1 MAGFIVVKTT
11 VIGEIFDAFGAA
23 KKVADALA
31 EESTD
36 QKYAYHVVGLGPNQ
50 SLEDALDHVGRLL
63 QNALTNNVTKA
74 INASMGEKRGWGIRS
89 AGIWLP
95 RGGSGRLSRSRGA
108 HSLCGQSGGHS
119 GRGISSY

>member
-11 VIGEIFDAFGAA
+11 VIGEIFDTFDAA

-50 SLEDALDHVGRLL
+50 ALEDALDHVGQLL
-63 QNALTNNVTKA
+63 K
-74 INASMGEKRGWGIRS
+74 M
-89 AGIWLP
+89 P
-95 RGGSGRLSRSRGA
+95 
-108 HSLCGQSGGHS
+108 
-119 GRGISSY
+119 

>member
-11 VIGEIFDAFGAA
+11 VIGEIFDAFDAA

-63 QNALTNNVTKA
+63 K
-74 INASMGEKRGWGIRS
+74 M
-89 AGIWLP
+89 P
-95 RGGSGRLSRSRGA
+95 
-108 HSLCGQSGGHS
+108 
-119 GRGISSY
+119 